1 MKRIELLSPAGDIER
16 LKVTLLYGADAVYIG
31 GEKYGLRANATN
43 FTIDQIQE
51 GCRFAHN
58 LGKKVYLTLNI
69 VFHNEDMDGVE
80 DYIKSVVD
88 AGIDA
93 FIVSDPFIISY
104 IKKNFPQVEV
114 HLSTQD
120 STTNYK
126 SVKYFQKQG
135 VDRVVLARE
144 VSLDE
149 IKEIIDKTG
158 IDIEVFIHGAMCTC
172 YSGRCALSNYVTNRD
187 ANRGGCAQVCRFA
200 FAVDGKKD
208 FTFATKDNNLAKYIG
223 NLIDIG
229 VTSLKVEGRMR
240 SLYYL
245 ATVIGTYREII
256 DRYYDNTLTDDI
268 LGVLEERLSRVAN
281 RAVSTHYLLREAD
294 ATDQYYTGRNEASNQ
309 DYLGQVIS
317 YDKKHKLI
325 KIYERNY
332 FEVGDSLAYIT
343 DIKNH
348 DVRSEGMSYGMM
360 IAVQFDRKDIFDRL
374 WRWSRK
380 YMQQTD
386 GPLKGYFAWSCKT
399 DGTRNAQGPA
409 SDGEDHN
416 HLQHVQHAC
425 CSTGGIGIYG
435 NDNLRILPCNGNEGP
450 AACRLHIEVGPGTQ
464 GDE

>member
-43 FTIDQIQE
+43 FSLEQIKE
-51 GCRFAHN
+51 GCSFAHN

-80 DYIKSVVD
+80 DYIASVVD

-104 IKKNFPQVEV
+104 IKKNFPKVEV

-126 SVKYFQKQG
+126 TVEYFQKQG

-144 VSLDE
+144 VSLKE

-187 ANRGGCAQVCRFA
+187 ANRGGCAQVCRFS
-200 FAVDGKKD
+200 FEVPGKKD
-208 FTFATKDNNLAKYIG
+208 FTFATKDNNLARYIG
-223 NLIDIG
+223 NLIDIH

-256 DRYYDNTLTDDI
+256 DRYYNHTLTEDI
-268 LGVLEERLSRVAN
+268 LSVLEERLARVAN
-281 RAVSTHYLLREAD
+281 RAVSTHYLLKEAD

-317 YDKKHKLI
+317 YDSEKKLVKF
-325 KIYERNY
+325 YERNY
-332 FEVGDSLAYIT
+332 FKVGDTVELFTPKGDRVSIVVSKLFDEDMNSLDVARHPDNIYYLSLDT
-343 DIKNH
+343 DIAIP
-348 DVRSEGMSYGMM
+348 SYSM
-360 IAVQFDRKDIFDRL
+360 IRL
-374 WRWSRK
+374 
-380 YMQQTD
+380 
-386 GPLKGYFAWSCKT
+386 
-399 DGTRNAQGPA
+399 
-409 SDGEDHN
+409 
-416 HLQHVQHAC
+416 
-425 CSTGGIGIYG
+425 
-435 NDNLRILPCNGNEGP
+435 
-450 AACRLHIEVGPGTQ
+450 LHH
-464 GDE
+464 